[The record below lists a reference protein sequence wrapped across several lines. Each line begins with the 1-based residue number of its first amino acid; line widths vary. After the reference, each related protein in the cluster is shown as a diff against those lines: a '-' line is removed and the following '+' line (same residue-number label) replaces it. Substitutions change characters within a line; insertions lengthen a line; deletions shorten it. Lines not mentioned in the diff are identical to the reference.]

1 MSVIEIQITAMP
13 MVSVPIQRDHFS
25 ALACQDM
32 LEMELF
38 VPVCVTYIK
47 ISSSGIT
54 FDELLD
60 KITLWPHCTIA

>member
-1 MSVIEIQITAMP
+1 MSVIEIQTTAMP
-13 MVSVPIQRDHFS
+13 MVSVPIQKDHFS

-47 ISSSGIT
+47 I
-54 FDELLD
+54 
-60 KITLWPHCTIA
+60 